1 MNLLKFFTFFS
12 LSTALSLPGNSL
24 SPKIKSIDKKIV
36 SYTSSATMNNFIS
49 PLVGIIDGIWIGKLG
64 TSEMLAGSGYGDEVF
79 GISYDL
85 TKFISPIITPEIAEL
100 HVSNKKNKINEL
112 VYNSLI
118 LSTILGMFVGG
129 IVFMNAEKLVE
140 LLISK
145 DFEMYKY
152 AVLYLKYRVLS
163 LPFSLINSTI
173 FGILRGVQDFNIAL
187 WINTKSQILNM
198 ILDPILMNKY
208 GLIGIVI
215 GTVIAEIY
223 CCYEYV
229 KELAKKNMIDLN
241 CKINLKK
248 ILEILKNGFSV
259 QVKNLNYNFMM
270 IFINNK
276 IMKMNNP
283 SKNLAAHVIMSKLYQ
298 LGSIFHSGLS
308 SVGSIIIPIEKIDN
322 NDKLALSRLNKF
334 GNMIGVVQFTLI
346 LGFKFLI
353 NLFTSDEIVI
363 KECYKILFPLALL
376 EYFNS
381 LGSVYEGTLQGYK
394 KYNEQA
400 LIAFL
405 SFASIFLG
413 LKYCTNLSHV
423 WYSILGMSFI
433 RLITSYLIVKF

>member
-1 MNLLKFFTFFS
+1 MNLLKFFAFFS
-12 LSTALSLPGNSL
+12 LSTALSLPGTSL
-24 SPKIKSIDKKIV
+24 SPKIKSIDKKII

-64 TSEMLAGSGYGDEVF
+64 TSEMLAGSGYGDEIF

-85 TKFISPIITPEIAEL
+85 TKFVSPIIMPEIAEL
-100 HVSNKKNKINEL
+100 HVSNRKKEIREL
-112 VYNSLI
+112 VYNSLL
-118 LSTILGMFVGG
+118 LSSILGILIGS
-129 IVFMNAEKLVE
+129 IVFANAEKLVG

-145 DFEMYKY
+145 DFEMYRY

-163 LPFSLINSTI
+163 LPFALINSTI
-173 FGILRGVQDFNIAL
+173 FGILRGVQDFNSAL
-187 WINTKSQILNM
+187 WINTKSQFVNM
-198 ILDPILMNKY
+198 ILDPILMNRY

-215 GTVIAEIY
+215 GTIIAEIY
-223 CCYEYV
+223 CCVEYV
-229 KELAKKNMIDLN
+229 KELYKKNMIDLN
-241 CKINLKK
+241 CKINFKK
-248 ILEILKNGFSV
+248 IIEIVKNGFSV
-259 QVKNLNYNFMM
+259 QIKYMNYNFIM

-276 IMKMNNP
+276 IMKMSNP

-322 NDKLALSRLNKF
+322 NDKIALSRLNRF
-334 GNMIGVVQFTLI
+334 GNIIGILQFVLI

-376 EYFNS
+376 EYLNS
-381 LGSVYEGTLQGYK
+381 LCSVYEGTLQGYK

-400 LIAFL
+400 LIAFF
-405 SFASIFLG
+405 SFSSIILG
-413 LKYCTNLSHV
+413 LKYCTNLSHI